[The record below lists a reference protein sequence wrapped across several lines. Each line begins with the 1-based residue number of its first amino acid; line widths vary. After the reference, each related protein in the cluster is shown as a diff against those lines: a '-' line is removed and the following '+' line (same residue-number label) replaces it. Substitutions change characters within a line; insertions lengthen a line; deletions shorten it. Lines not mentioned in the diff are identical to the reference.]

1 MGEGGENDRV
11 REEGQEERLGGR
23 RPTLTKYTPFKRQ
36 VELCIKFPMVNPLT
50 DRFASI
56 EPLTLLTLGAH
67 APEGYGSCPVC
78 VSVCL
83 SVCLSESLI
92 WGLGLVEV

>member
-1 MGEGGENDRV
+1 MLYV
-11 REEGQEERLGGR
+11 VCQALVYCVLVLVGR
-23 RPTLTKYTPFKRQ
+23 S
-36 VELCIKFPMVNPLT
+36 VV
-50 DRFASI
+50 
-56 EPLTLLTLGAH
+56 LLTLGAH

-83 SVCLSESLI
+83 SVCLSETLI